1 MAAIGATGT
10 WIDEAVKAG
19 GYPALG
25 GLILIENLFPP
36 IPSELILPL
45 AGYYVERGDLVFAIA
60 VLAATIG
67 SLVGALILYGA
78 SRAGGRP
85 LIYRYAHKV
94 RIKHA
99 DLDRADAWFDR
110 YGSWIV
116 LFGRLIPGVRSLVSV
131 PAGLSE
137 MPVWKFVALTTL
149 GSAVWNTA
157 LIGAGWALGSQF
169 EEVGAII
176 GPMSK
181 PLLAVAVIAV
191 IAGFLWLRKR
201 GRDGEGAPQPLVD

>member
-45 AGYYVERGDLVFAIA
+45 AGYYVERGDLVF
-60 VLAATIG
+60 VLAVVAATLG
-67 SLVGALILYGA
+67 SLLGALILYGA

-85 LIYRYAHKV
+85 LIYRYANKLRV
-94 RIKHA
+94 KEA
-99 DLDRADAWFDR
+99 ELDRADAWFDR
-110 YGSWIV
+110 YGPWVV
-116 LFGRLIPGVRSLVSV
+116 LFGRLIPGVRSVVSV

-169 EEVGAII
+169 EQVGEVI
-176 GPMSK
+176 GPLSK
-181 PLLAVAVIAV
+181 PLLALAVVAT
-191 IAGFLWLRKR
+191 IAGFFWLRKR
-201 GRDGEGAPQPLVD
+201 GRNGDGSPQPIAD

>member
-45 AGYYVERGDLVFAIA
+45 AGYYVERGDLVFALA

-67 SLVGALILYGA
+67 SLVGALILYAA

-85 LIYRYAHKV
+85 LVYRYAHKV
-94 RIKHA
+94 RVKEA

-110 YGSWIV
+110 YGLWFV
-116 LFGRLIPGVRSLVSV
+116 LFGRLVPGVRSVVSI

-137 MPVWKFVALTTL
+137 MPVWKFVGLTTL
-149 GSAVWNTA
+149 GSLVWNTA

-169 EEVGAII
+169 EEVGEVI
-176 GPMSK
+176 GPLSK
-181 PLLAVAVIAV
+181 PLLALAVVAT
-191 IAGFLWLRKR
+191 IAGFLVLRRR
-201 GRDGEGAPQPLVD
+201 GRDAAPQSIAE

>member
-45 AGYYVERGDLVFAIA
+45 AGYYVERGDLVFVLA

-67 SLVGALILYGA
+67 SLLGALILYGA

-85 LIYRYAHKV
+85 LIYRHAQKV
-94 RIKHA
+94 RLKEA

-110 YGSWIV
+110 YGGWVV
-116 LFGRLIPGVRSLVSV
+116 LFGRLVPGVRSVVSV

-137 MPVWKFVALTTL
+137 MPIWKFVALTTL

-169 EEVGAII
+169 EQVGELI
-176 GPMSK
+176 GPLSK
-181 PLLAVAVIAV
+181 PLLALAVVAA
-191 IAGFLWLRKR
+191 IAGFVVLRRR
-201 GRDGEGAPQPLVD
+201 GREGEATPQPIAD